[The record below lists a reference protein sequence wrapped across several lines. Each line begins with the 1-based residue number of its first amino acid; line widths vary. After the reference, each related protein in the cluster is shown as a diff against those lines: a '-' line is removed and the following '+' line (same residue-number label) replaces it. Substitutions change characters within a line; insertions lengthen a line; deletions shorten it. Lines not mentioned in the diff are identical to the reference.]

1 MGIKNDGKVQRISWF
16 VITDLSYT
24 LAEIADEYNIPNT
37 VYKAEAIGPKEWGTE
52 GGVDAY
58 AVRLSATRR
67 EFLDLMKD
75 FKDSY
80 PESNAVVMK

>member
-1 MGIKNDGKVQRISWF
+1 MGIKNNGKVQRMSWF
-16 VITDLSYT
+16 VITDQSYT

-37 VYKAEAIGPKEWGTE
+37 VYKAEAIGPKEWGTD
-52 GGVDAY
+52 GGINAD

-80 PESNAVVMK
+80 PESHAVVMR